1 MGQSVIDCTGCT
13 GNPGWACFRFALC
26 LPPKSPRFLTL
37 HRRGMTQ
44 ASSFPLHLDPLYL
57 PLMGLHSEMRS
68 GRRNHCVRRHC
79 HITKHLGLLQARKRS
94 FCLLLSVSSLQIQ
107 KVHLKRVWESNNP
120 QTYSLDGGETLAAAS
135 QVLERSDKDSKNT
148 NVESRKHSKSRE
160 CLGLVRKGKKKEKK
174 KALQIKAWLVLILL
188 KNAQVLPTFAF
199 FPFPIIPAIAC
210 LGDLLANVLDNSRS
224 FTVRSMKIKDRYYY
238 PLSNTPTVSTV
249 L

>member
-1 MGQSVIDCTGCT
+1 M
-13 GNPGWACFRFALC
+13 
-26 LPPKSPRFLTL
+26 
-37 HRRGMTQ
+37 
-44 ASSFPLHLDPLYL
+44 
-57 PLMGLHSEMRS
+57 
-68 GRRNHCVRRHC
+68 
-79 HITKHLGLLQARKRS
+79 
-94 FCLLLSVSSLQIQ
+94 
-107 KVHLKRVWESNNP
+107 
-120 QTYSLDGGETLAAAS
+120 AAAS

-174 KALQIKAWLVLILL
+174 KSSADQSLISLNPSQ
-188 KNAQVLPTFAF
+188 KCPGPSKFAF